1 MKILLLGGTGAMGIP
16 LTNILSA
23 DGMNIVYV
31 TTRSP
36 KLSRD
41 NVIYFQGNA
50 REANFYK
57 RFWLEGHLMPFLTS
71 WYIVLRNLKQ
81 SCQCF

>member
-23 DGMNIVYV
+23 DGTNIVYV

-36 KLSRD
+36 KKSRD

-50 REANFYK
+50 RGGNFFK
-57 RFWLEGHLMPFLTS
+57 RFWNKDHLTPFLTS
-71 WYIVLRNLKQ
+71 WYIALRNLKQ